1 MEYDLC
7 QRFKNLGYYL
17 LIPIQT
23 VTTLCTNA
31 MGFGS
36 LLSQYCNLKQKLF
49 DKSS

>member
-23 VTTLCTNA
+23 VTTLHKCDGVWEPFVTVLQFKTKA
-31 MGFGS
+31 F
-36 LLSQYCNLKQKLF
+36 
-49 DKSS
+49 